1 MNMYEI
7 VKEGLFKATHPTGS
21 RYICNPSPTD
31 TDEDYICLIDKISGI
46 DKDLVGFVM
55 DGSFPTDEQAKKD
68 DIFISFKKGNLNLIV
83 TADVNFY
90 NKFIACSKVAKKL
103 NLIKK
108 QDRITLFQFGLY
120 GNYDS

>member
-1 MNMYEI
+1 MTKPELIRILVLLAVGPDTEKQQQKFYTTVFRNI
-7 VKEGLFKATHPTGS
+7 NNEGKPLVAEES
-21 RYICNPSPTD
+21 RASLYF
-31 TDEDYICLIDKISGI
+31 L

-108 QDRITLFQFGLY
+108 HKIVSSQL
-120 GNYDS
+120 